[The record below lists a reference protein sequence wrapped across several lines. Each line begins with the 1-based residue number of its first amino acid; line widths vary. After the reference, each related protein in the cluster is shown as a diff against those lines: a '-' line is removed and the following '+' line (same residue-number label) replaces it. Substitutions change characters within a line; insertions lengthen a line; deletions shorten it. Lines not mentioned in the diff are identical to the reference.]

1 MYIDCCINKGATIIC
16 PDCEE
21 SFPDEE
27 ETVIYHVL
35 KHLTNEENM
44 L

>member
-27 ETVIYHVL
+27 EL
-35 KHLTNEENM
+35 DK
-44 L
+44 